1 MKYPGLDMK
10 EKNYRATCALEL
22 RYEKFNEEDIVV
34 KTNKLGN
41 EEVSIAWVWYVL
53 MLTSRLVHC

>member
-10 EKNYRATCALEL
+10 EENYRATCALEL
-22 RYEKFNEEDIVV
+22 KYEKFNEEDIVV

-41 EEVSIAWVWYVL
+41 EEVSIVEFD
-53 MLTSRLVHC
+53 MF

>member
-10 EKNYRATCALEL
+10 EENYRATCGLEL
-22 RYEKFNEEDIVV
+22 KYEKFNEEDIVV

-41 EEVSIAWVWYVL
+41 EEVSTA
-53 MLTSRLVHC
+53 